1 MSAEVVEGRS
11 VVPRPVAS
19 ATPRTFPAVPRLPP
33 VALAGGDLPSEAHS
47 RRAAWEGVPPRR
59 ARETHKQHGGSGGRS
74 SPDSQEEAEM
84 ADRWQDDYEREP
96 GRGRAASKPRK
107 SGVAVRRRGVEKGRK
122 GGRNGEPHER
132 VTSQAALAG
141 DSRHLRP
148 TSIAR
153 MFLDQSGLARAT
165 LTVSTRMT
173 MALAVMSRSRA
184 LGRCTD
190 RGESARARLRS

>member
-59 ARETHKQHGGSGGRS
+59 ARGTHKQHGGSGGRS

-96 GRGRAASKPRK
+96 GRGRAVSKPRK

-132 VTSQAALAG
+132 VTSQALCG
-141 DSRHLRP
+141 GLPPPPPD
-148 TSIAR
+148 
-153 MFLDQSGLARAT
+153 LDCADVPGSVRVGA
-165 LTVSTRMT
+165 S
-173 MALAVMSRSRA
+173 
-184 LGRCTD
+184 D
-190 RGESARARLRS
+190 PHRLDADDDGIGCDE